1 MDDAKITKIK
11 NAVKGNFEQ
20 SPAAY
25 QSFEERYGFF
35 RRLNQALVVGMELP
49 PNADILDVGCGTGA
63 SCLQLLEALP
73 KSRVWGLDNSPAML
87 ETARSSIGESDRL
100 SFVEGDAARLV
111 DRFSFPFDAIIY
123 SASIFLIPDFT
134 ESLRQAHGLLKK
146 NGRIGLTFMDG
157 LYDPDGKNLMEIA
170 DREAKQGVS
179 LRKPVSL
186 PAFQS
191 FFAEV
196 FPQHKFWRKN
206 FRLPEDLLR
215 EFFSIPAMS
224 AGLFP
229 GIEYPTRVSKV
240 ARLFDHLPQGEVLF
254 RWILMVGE
262 RPESLES
269 A

>member
-1 MDDAKITKIK
+1 VDDAKITKIK

-25 QSFEERYGFF
+25 QSFEARYGFF
-35 RRLNQALVVGMELP
+35 RRLNEALVSGMGLQAD
-49 PNADILDVGCGTGA
+49 ADILDIGCGTGA
-63 SCLQLLEALP
+63 SCFQLLEALP
-73 KSRVWGLDNSPAML
+73 KCRVWGLDNSPAML
-87 ETARSSIGESDRL
+87 ETARSRNNESDRL
-100 SFVEGDAARLV
+100 SFVEGDAGRLAEY
-111 DRFSFPFDAIIY
+111 FSFKFDAVIY

-134 ESLRQAHGLLKK
+134 ESLCQARDLLKK

-157 LYDPDGKNLMEIA
+157 LYDPEGNNLLEIA
-170 DREAKQGVS
+170 DRDANQGVS

-186 PAFQS
+186 PEFQS
-191 FFAEV
+191 FFAEL
-196 FPQHKFWRKN
+196 FPRHKFWRED

-229 GIEYPTRVSKV
+229 GIEYSTRVTKV
-240 ARLFDHLPQGEVLF
+240 ARLFDHVPQGEVLF

-262 RPESLES
+262 GSESV
-269 A
+269 